1 MRAPTRTEAAPLV
14 APPGIPPGYVR
25 RVPGRGELF
34 YRHHEGPPGAPTLLL
49 LHGWT
54 ASADL
59 QFFTAY
65 PTLADSYSFVA
76 LDHRGHGRGIR
87 TPEPFTLEACADD
100 AAALVRELGLGRVIL
115 VGYSMGGPIAM
126 HTWHRHPD
134 VVAGLVLEATALEW
148 RETRVERLGWWTML
162 RLMEFLFRSR
172 VTERL
177 GRRMLTRLTD
187 ASPTIKPFVPW
198 IESESTRNYPRM
210 IAEAGHALSRHDA
223 RSWAAEVDVPA
234 AVLLT
239 TGDRLVK
246 PRKQRALAAALRADV
261 VELAGDH
268 LSPYSHPEQFGRIT
282 RQLVDR
288 VAARSGSSAP
298 RAADRAAG

>member
-1 MRAPTRTEAAPLV
+1 V

-25 RVPGRGELF
+25 TVAGRGELF
-34 YRHHEGPPGAPTLLL
+34 YRQHVGPPGAPTLLL

-65 PTLADSYSFVA
+65 RALSDAYSFVA

-87 TPEPFTLEACADD
+87 TSEPFTLEACADD
-100 AAALVRELGLGRVIL
+100 AAALVRDLRVGPVIV

-126 HTWHRHPD
+126 HTWRRHPD
-134 VVAGLVLEATALEW
+134 IVAGLVLEATALEW
-148 RETRVERLGWWTML
+148 RETRLERLGWWTML

-172 VTERL
+172 LTERL

-187 ASPTIKPFVPW
+187 ASPTVKPFVPW
-198 IESESTRNYPRM
+198 IEAESSRNNPRM

-223 RSWAAEVDVPA
+223 RAWAGDVDVPA

-268 LSPYSHPEQFGRIT
+268 LSPYAHPEQFGRIT

-288 VAARSGSSAP
+288 VAARAGSSSPLASH
-298 RAADRAAG
+298 RAAG